1 VSRRA
6 LAVTLALGLA
16 ASLLALALVVSA
28 VFAPVEGVVVDTFM
42 RLRGPR
48 SADARVVVCLIDEGS
63 VDRYGRWPWPRTL
76 LAELVDRLAEAGARV
91 IAFDV
96 VFSEASRHDETV
108 DLRSEDEALAL
119 AIERSGNV
127 VLSFFWREGRR
138 SVPAPGGSP
147 PPEGPRFR
155 ADPANV
161 LPTAFDVVAGDPESF
176 PVPEYPAVEPNL
188 DLFAAAA
195 ASQGY
200 TTNRRESG
208 VSRRQ
213 GLAARY
219 AGEVY
224 PALPLRAVQRL
235 TGGTLELARNPRG
248 LPVVR
253 LAGREV
259 EVDET
264 GRLWVSYPGGAG
276 SFRRYPAHEVLEA
289 GLPPGE
295 LDGAIV
301 FVGASEVGIGDVT
314 ATPFG
319 VEIPGVLVQAA
330 VADNLLDGRFLRESG
345 APRLVSFLALLLVGP
360 LVAFLVAAIER
371 HLVGS
376 LVAITLVVG
385 WPAAAFVAFL
395 QLGWH
400 LEVVGPMA
408 AGVLALVASL
418 RYQVGTVEARARQ
431 IRRTFARFVSE
442 AIVEEML
449 RHPERVKLGGER
461 RELTVLFSDIRGF
474 TSISER
480 MSSEELVQ
488 VLNQYFTP
496 MTRLVLAE
504 GGTLDKYMGDALMA
518 FFGAPVA
525 LPDHAARACRAALAM
540 RSKLAELNAGWR
552 AEGKLPEGAALGIG
566 VGLNSGE
573 MSVGNMGSE
582 DVFDY
587 TVIGDNVNLG
597 SRIEG
602 LNKLYGTDVLASEA
616 TALAAQAAPG
626 GPTGGGARAA
636 GAGFLFRE
644 LDRVRVKGKKEP
656 VAIYE
661 LMAERPAPPE
671 LEDRAARFAE
681 ALAHYR
687 SRRFEEAA
695 AAFQALADDG
705 DPPAAALARR
715 AARLAT
721 EGAPEGWEPV
731 ETLTSK

>member
-1 VSRRA
+1 MSRRA
-6 LAVTLALGLA
+6 SFLFTLALGLL
-16 ASLLALALVVSA
+16 ASLAALAA
-28 VFAPVEGVVVDTFM
+28 VWTELPARFEEPVVDKM
-42 RLRGPR
+42 MAVRGRRMADPRL
-48 SADARVVVCLIDEGS
+48 VVCLIDAPS
-63 VDRYGRWPWPRTL
+63 IDRYGRWPWPRTRI
-76 LAELVDRLAEAGARV
+76 AELVDRLAEAGAAV
-91 IAFDV
+91 IALDV
-96 VFSEASRHDETV
+96 VFSEPAGHGEGFAFPE
-108 DLRSEDEALAL
+108 EDRELAGALAR
-119 AIERSGNV
+119 AGNV
-127 VLSFFWREGRR
+127 VLSFFFRER
-138 SVPAPGGSP
+138 PPEPGAAGP
-147 PPEGPRFR
+147 PPLGERG
-155 ADPANV
+155 DPENL
-161 LPTAFDVVAGDPESF
+161 LPAAFDVVAGDPADF
-176 PVPEYPAVEPNL
+176 PVRDYPAAEPNL

-195 ASQGY
+195 AAQGF
-200 TTNRRESG
+200 TTNERESG

-213 GLAARY
+213 ALAARLG
-219 AGEVY
+219 GEIY
-224 PALPLRAVQRL
+224 PALPLRAVAEL
-235 TGGTLELARNPRG
+235 TGGTLELTRNRRG
-248 LPVVR
+248 LP
-253 LAGREV
+253 LILLGGRPV
-259 EVDET
+259 EVDE
-264 GRLWVSYPGGAG
+264 GARLWVSYPGGEE
-276 SFRRYPAHEVLEA
+276 SFRTLSVHQVLAGEAPAAELA
-289 GLPPGE
+289 GKL
-295 LDGAIV
+295 V
-301 FVGASEVGIGDVT
+301 FVGASEVGIGDFT
-314 ATPFG
+314 AIPFDT
-319 VEIPGVLVQAA
+319 ELPGVMVHAA
-330 VADNLLDGRFLRESG
+330 VADNLLTGRFLREGG
-345 APRLVSFLALLLVGP
+345 APRYLSLLAVVAIGLLVALAVASFDRHRVGALVAIALVVAWP
-360 LVAFLVAAIER
+360 LVAY
-371 HLVGS
+371 
-376 LVAITLVVG
+376 
-385 WPAAAFVAFL
+385 AAFWAR
-395 QLGWH
+395 GWH
-400 LEVVGPMA
+400 LQVVAPVVTG
-408 AGVLALVASL
+408 LVAL
-418 RYQVGTVEARARQ
+418 GLTLPYQIGIVDARARQ

-442 AIVEEML
+442 SIVEEML
-449 RHPERVKLGGER
+449 RHPERVRLGGER
-461 RELTVLFSDIRGF
+461 REMTVVFSDIRRF
-474 TSISER
+474 TSIAER
-480 MSSEELVQ
+480 LDSEELVQ

-616 TALAAQAAPG
+616 TMLAAQAASES
-626 GPTGGGARAA
+626 PTGSGARAA

-671 LEDRAARFAE
+671 LEDRAARFAG

-687 SRRFEEAA
+687 GRRFEEAA

-715 AARLAT
+715 AACLAT